1 LGSKVAALPEETR
14 GHLLGSIASESGVDG
29 MDLATELAKTDP
41 SPKVQVEVVDAL
53 LFRRADRHVA
63 NLLSAAHD
71 ETWALVA
78 QRGFAGEIRDTA
90 AVARLRSERDKALAL
105 ATKPIDRLRLLLEQS
120 ADHPDRDAGII
131 AAIADP
137 RFPVRDQQVS
147 SSLYYA
153 QQRAP
158 AAVLE
163 GLRQRVEARLEIPFH
178 SYDLLE
184 RLAVTDVGPI
194 AAEILDTSRDSPE
207 LNAIAVMAGP
217 QTVGALVDKFLAC
230 AQALKTGGNN
240 RGLYEKYHRLRDRIG
255 VTRISFVLKAIVAR
269 ADVDDPH
276 LISSLAALVF
286 SHGNYN
292 DRKLPIAVDPELKPQ
307 LVDVGLNTPGRRLAK
322 PFLRPQN
329 RSPIGCRHPVARRS
343 DASSR

>member
-1 LGSKVAALPEETR
+1 
-14 GHLLGSIASESGVDG
+14 

-184 RLAVTDVGPI
+184 RLAVTG
-194 AAEILDTSRDSPE
+194 R
-207 LNAIAVMAGP
+207 
-217 QTVGALVDKFLAC
+217 
-230 AQALKTGGNN
+230 
-240 RGLYEKYHRLRDRIG
+240 
-255 VTRISFVLKAIVAR
+255 R
-269 ADVDDPH
+269 ADRC
-276 LISSLAALVF
+276 
-286 SHGNYN
+286 GN
-292 DRKLPIAVDPELKPQ
+292 P
-307 LVDVGLNTPGRRLAK
+307 
-322 PFLRPQN
+322 
-329 RSPIGCRHPVARRS
+329 RH
-343 DASSR
+343 